1 MKISKIIFISLLSII
16 GLYILASILYIRI
29 YGYRKDDKTQ
39 FTVKKELLP
48 TIKVIYVNN
57 SKNIEV
63 FISDSSLIKSTWH
76 KDYLIPKEIFTVKND
91 TLMLSDIKGS
101 FMIKIYANDSLKSI
115 IAKETDLSIES
126 VTSHNMDLNLDKSK
140 LYISLADSNK
150 HPMKE
155 LKILAK
161 NKSSIRSGG
170 FKVNLFEVTLQNS
183 TAYVDLDANKLK
195 GTLSDSSTLNIH
207 QPYDIGLK
215 SDTTSNIYMYS
226 WD

>member
-76 KDYLIPKEIFTVKND
+76 KDSLIPKEIFTVKND